1 MTTAPGASSTSE
13 HSELDQLLERL
24 EELLTGVDELD
35 PEIRNTVYELLDG
48 VDALHR
54 LALTRL
60 EHLLGDD
67 ANRLR
72 DADPVVA
79 WLFHAYGVGVDLQ
92 TAAEEALTEI
102 RPYIHSHGGR
112 VDVLDVTDG
121 VVRVRLGGSCVGC
134 TASAV
139 TLQEGVEKALAE
151 GVPGFAGVDVV
162 EEEEAEPHPP
172 PGPTLLQIETRPG
185 ARGG

>member
-1 MTTAPGASSTSE
+1 MTTAPGANTTSE

-35 PEIRNTVYELLDG
+35 PEVRNTVYELLDG

-121 VVRVRLGGSCVGC
+121 VVRVRLGGSCAGC
-134 TASAV
+134 TASAI

-162 EEEEAEPHPP
+162 EEEAEPHPP

>member
-1 MTTAPGASSTSE
+1 MSATATTPSDRD
-13 HSELDQLLERL
+13 LDQLLGRM
-24 EELLTGVDELD
+24 EELLGGVDELD
-35 PEIRNTVYELLDG
+35 GETRDRVYELLDG

-54 LALTRL
+54 FALTRL
-60 EHLLGDD
+60 SELVGD
-67 ANRLR
+67 AEVARLR
-72 DADPVVA
+72 DADPAVA
-79 WLFHAYGVGVDLQ
+79 WLFDAYGIGVDVDD
-92 TAAEEALTEI
+92 AAERALEDI

-121 VVRVRLGGSCVGC
+121 VVRVRLGGACAGC

-139 TLQEGVEKALAE
+139 TLREGVEKALAE
-151 GVPGFAGVDVV
+151 GVPGFAGLDVV
-162 EEEEAEPHPP
+162 EEEAESHPP

>member
-1 MTTAPGASSTSE
+1 MTTAPSDPTSADRG
-13 HSELDQLLERL
+13 ELDSLLERL

-35 PEIRNTVYELLDG
+35 PQVRDTVYELLDG

-60 EHLLGDD
+60 EHLLGDQ
-67 ANRLR
+67 AGRLR
-72 DADPVVA
+72 DADPVVG
-79 WLFHAYGVGVDLQ
+79 WLFHAYGLGVDVHA
-92 TAAEEALTEI
+92 AAEQALSDI

-121 VVRVRLGGSCVGC
+121 VVRVRLGGACAGC
-134 TASAV
+134 TASAI
-139 TLQEGVEKALAE
+139 TLKEGVEKALAD

-162 EEEEAEPHPP
+162 EEEAEAHPP

-185 ARGG
+185 ARGD